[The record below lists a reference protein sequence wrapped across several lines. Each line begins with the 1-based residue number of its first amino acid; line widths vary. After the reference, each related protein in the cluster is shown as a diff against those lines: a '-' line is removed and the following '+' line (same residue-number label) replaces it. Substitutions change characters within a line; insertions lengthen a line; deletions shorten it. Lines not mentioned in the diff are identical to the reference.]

1 MNDEQILEAGGT
13 EEDIKKYAEQNGANL
28 SELDILI
35 ESGIAE
41 FDEEF
46 KDTFLD
52 GPYYRNRDF
61 IKAFIASLATNV
73 HNAAIEAT
81 LEALPKPYLE
91 VALDYDNQ
99 TQEVKDFIGK
109 LINA

>member
-1 MNDEQILEAGGT
+1 MKTLP
-13 EEDIKKYAEQNGANL
+13 
-28 SELDILI
+28 SLI
-35 ESGIAE
+35 SSGIAE

-61 IKAFIASLATNV
+61 MKAFLKSFATNV
-73 HNAAIEAT
+73 HNAAIESA

-91 VALDYDNQ
+91 VALDAH
-99 TQEVKDFIGK
+99 K
-109 LINA
+109 LHLKQWRNMVLEESRAKLSALKKENV